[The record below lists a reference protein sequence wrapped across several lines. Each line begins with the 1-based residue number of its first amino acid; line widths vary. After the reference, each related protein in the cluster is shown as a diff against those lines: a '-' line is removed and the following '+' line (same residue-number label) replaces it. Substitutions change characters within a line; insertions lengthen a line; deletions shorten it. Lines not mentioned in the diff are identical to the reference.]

1 MERARI
7 EAREVMQNEVELIK
21 ETAIL
26 DDVYFRR
33 GKELLLDVLHIMLLQ
48 SSREVK

>member
-7 EAREVMQNEVELIK
+7 EAKEVMQNEVELIK

-33 GKELLLDVLHIMLLQ
+33 GKELLLDVLHIMLL
-48 SSREVK
+48 